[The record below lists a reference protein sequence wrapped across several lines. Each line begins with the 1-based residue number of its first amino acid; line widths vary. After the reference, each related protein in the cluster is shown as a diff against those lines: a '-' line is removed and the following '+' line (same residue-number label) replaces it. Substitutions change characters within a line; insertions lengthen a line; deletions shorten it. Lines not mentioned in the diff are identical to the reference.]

1 MDKSI
6 QVDTFARFTRVS
18 RETIISLKKY
28 EDLLIKANKSLNL
41 IGKSTLNTIWTRH
54 FLDSVQVIDFVD
66 KKDKS
71 LIDLGSGAGFPGL
84 VLAVLALNFV
94 RQLKKVALANK
105 VCLFIVIALGFNYLY
120 YTLSPKSRYLLE
132 SLDTPEQV
140 KAWLEIYKHMKS
152 RVHMGVVLGLLGY
165 LVFAYGMCK

>member
-1 MDKSI
+1 M
-6 QVDTFARFTRVS
+6 F
-18 RETIISLKKY
+18 
-28 EDLLIKANKSLNL
+28 LLFIKRMVCGTTCLL
-41 IGKSTLNTIWTRH
+41 
-54 FLDSVQVIDFVD
+54 
-66 KKDKS
+66 
-71 LIDLGSGAGFPGL
+71 GAGFIGSMVFCMVSTKDAKVFKRFERLLQPEQLLAYKNIANERLNIYLQGFFIGL

-120 YTLSPKSRYLLE
+120 YTLSPKSRYMLE